1 MVTIDVC
8 LFAEAPSSDEADGRQ
23 HVRHCVAEWFAV
35 NIVTTLLHFRG
46 YLRQGSVHHYSSL
59 QTRISQKRGQTRF
72 RLYPLKM
79 HLTMYTSWQETLGFR
94 LTWLHFIV
102 GTSRLPYA
110 ITMLANYYH
119 DSPYVWCGQIIQAKK
134 KCSHRYWQICE
145 QYLREIF
152 DVCVFVYIC
161 KKTFLKPPKTQLFEF
176 SSWATWAKTK
186 DCNYIFV
193 QCTSLFWPNNKN
205 KILKHIKTSSHT

>member
-1 MVTIDVC
+1 MRQMVDSMYGIVW
-8 LFAEAPSSDEADGRQ
+8 LSDLLSTLWQ
-23 HVRHCVAEWFAV
+23 HCSTSVGGKGPDPLQVVPIKNALDNVYIVAGNAWLPV
-35 NIVTTLLHFRG
+35 D
-46 YLRQGSVHHYSSL
+46 
-59 QTRISQKRGQTRF
+59 
-72 RLYPLKM
+72 
-79 HLTMYTSWQETLGFR
+79 LTV
-94 LTWLHFIV
+94 HFIV

-110 ITMLANYYH
+110 ITMLANYYL

-205 KILKHIKTSSHT
+205 KILKHIKHLHTHK